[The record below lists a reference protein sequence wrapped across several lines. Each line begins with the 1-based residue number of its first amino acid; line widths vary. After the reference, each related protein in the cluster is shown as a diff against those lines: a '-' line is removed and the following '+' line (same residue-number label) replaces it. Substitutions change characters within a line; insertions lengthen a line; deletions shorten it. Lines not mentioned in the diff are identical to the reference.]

1 MASAYVKSGVED
13 NVSKLD
19 RTIATC
25 QGWVKT
31 ARRATTP
38 SPGALSLV
46 IFASFLFVACSNGG
60 SDSSNGAAA
69 SAPGGDPAPGFE
81 LQVFGNESY
90 AKDQPVSL
98 SQFSGNPVVINF
110 WYPSCAPCRLEMPDL
125 EATFKNHKANGVE
138 FIGVMLLGFDTAE
151 EGQEFVDEFG
161 ITYPIGPDSGG
172 VVLDYEVIG
181 FPATVFLNRDHE
193 IVRTWT
199 GALNAEKLEEFV
211 QELLQ

>member
-1 MASAYVKSGVED
+1 M
-13 NVSKLD
+13 SKLD
-19 RTIATC
+19 RTIATG
-25 QGWVKT
+25 QSWAST
-31 ARRATTP
+31 ARRATRP
-38 SPGALSLV
+38 SAGALSLV
-46 IFASFLFVACSNGG
+46 VLASFLFVACSNGG
-60 SDSSNGAAA
+60 SDSSDTAAA
-69 SAPGGDPAPGFE
+69 AAPGGDPAPTFE

-98 SQFSGNPVVINF
+98 AQFAGNPVVINF

-125 EATFKNHKANGVE
+125 EATFKNHKADGVE
-138 FIGVMLLGFDTAE
+138 FIGVMLLGFDTVE

-161 ITYPIGPDSGG
+161 ITYPIGPDSGD
-172 VVLDYEVIG
+172 VVLEYEVIG
-181 FPATVFLNRDHE
+181 FPATVFLNKDHE